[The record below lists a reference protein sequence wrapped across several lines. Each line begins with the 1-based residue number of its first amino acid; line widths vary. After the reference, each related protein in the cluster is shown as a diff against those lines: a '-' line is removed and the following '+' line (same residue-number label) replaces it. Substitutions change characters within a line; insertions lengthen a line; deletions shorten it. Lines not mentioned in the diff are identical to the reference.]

1 MKRLLFLCLGLMG
14 VAFANDLMPHNEPI
28 VFTDPPQPNVMMVFD
43 SSGSMLFFDME
54 KPEDYTVEYGLKNFT
69 KSTEELVWNNQITN
83 PKGISDYNA
92 KCVYRPSQGNNNDK
106 YASANDKKMRH
117 CNPKTSFGSA
127 KYPYV
132 NQAGKYSRV
141 AVLKWT
147 LKNMLERYGAQAQ
160 IGLAPLANPTDAH
173 PMQSVFDKS
182 YVIPTRL
189 VDEVG
194 TLTGQATGFITN
206 FTARGGTPLN
216 NSIYRATAYLR
227 GVTIGSKENNKPT
240 FYKPSPITYRCQEQ
254 HLILLTDGAQN
265 VFEIPNSSHRAF
277 LYADWYQMDGV
288 PATASDTNETS
299 LRSIEHLGAFLRK
312 IDIRDDL
319 MKNSPNPR
327 PVDLAGKDWMDESKK
342 MNFTTHAITFGTDA
356 DAVESEQYLRRFV
369 GQTFTGRESGGKRVD
384 PNNEA
389 NWDDSTAWGV
399 YASAA
404 DTSAL
409 DEAFHKIFQAIIKSR
424 SGTGRVK
431 DQSST
436 ITTEGV
442 EYSTKYSPNG
452 WAGEII
458 AYEYDPETEHFTD
471 QAWSTNDAHK
481 IEANQGAFY
490 SAAGGKRILL
500 KDLGV
505 DSRYINWLMGNQ
517 ERTLRYR
524 PTLGD
529 VIDSHITYANKDHLN
544 INLQRIAEYRIPEY
558 LDYLYQKNRDQNL
571 YNLLIA
577 GSNDGLLNILYA
589 DRNPKIS
596 VLDSNGKAQVISQG
610 GRRYVSYFPSFF
622 KDDLETITAKMYTH
636 SYAVNGSTHLFDA
649 AVGQR
654 FYSFGVTSM
663 GAGKEGL
670 VGYSTYNSETGPE
683 FKVHFELTRDNYP
696 DLGYTYSEVEF
707 FNQSTEHG
715 PRAVAVFGN
724 GYRPNGGSV
733 VYLINAYNGDLL
745 SKVILPGGS
754 GGASSPALEVSISGD
769 GYQQLDRIYVGD
781 QSGKLYR
788 VTFDDNDLT
797 KYDTQLLI
805 DLGQPITVRPT
816 IAYPSGSQTPWVL
829 VGTGRAILLS
839 DAKSTATNGFYAI
852 KDTEVQ
858 LDTGKAL
865 LTVDDLHRHSVIAH
879 NVPESDERDDKFM
892 VETTQDKSEKSVN
905 GWYLA
910 LDGIGE
916 RVIYPARIQ
925 KGDYVLFSTYGVTLD
940 EDVLNDPCGGGEF
953 YGKFMALQ
961 IFTGLNSGLYTKDGK
976 QFGGFQLE
984 GDAPGI
990 PVGTDMSRGDE
1001 GSGAYSTDNH
1011 LYYDMEK
1018 LKSENPESQYLLEG
1032 DPVDEDAGFS
1042 TLKDKHEIIPDPVKK
1057 RSIPEGRLYLR
1068 NV

>member
-1 MKRLLFLCLGLMG
+1 MKRLLFLWLGLLG
-14 VAFANDLMPHNEPI
+14 VAFANDLMPHHEPI
-28 VFTDPPQPNVMMVFD
+28 VFSDPPLPNIMLVLD
-43 SSGSMLFFDME
+43 SSGSMSFFDME
-54 KPEDYTVEYGLKNFT
+54 KPEGYTVDYAHSHFTNSPFELAWIDYKN
-69 KSTEELVWNNQITN
+69 SG
-83 PKGISDYNA
+83 KGDADFNA
-92 KCVYRPSQGNNNDK
+92 KCLYRPAKGNKNNQ
-106 YASANDKKMRH
+106 YASVVERQNRH
-117 CNPKTSFGSA
+117 CDPRITFGKNYPKT
-127 KYPYV
+127 
-132 NQAGKYSRV
+132 NQVGKYSRV

-147 LKNMLERYGAQAQ
+147 LKNMIERYGAQAY
-160 IGLAPLANPTDAH
+160 IGLAPLANPNGKVPYET
-173 PMQSVFDKS
+173 VFDDT
-182 YVIPTRL
+182 YVAPTRL
-189 VDEVG
+189 VDESG
-194 TLTGQATGFITN
+194 NLTSQTALFLRDFTGIG
-206 FTARGGTPLN
+206 ATPLN
-216 NSIYRATAYLR
+216 NSVYRAAGYVR
-227 GVTIGSKENNKPT
+227 GATIGSKSNNKPT

-265 VFEIPNSSHRAF
+265 VFEIPNSTHRVF
-277 LYADWYQMDGV
+277 IKQDWYQLEGV
-288 PATASDTNETS
+288 PASPANMNEKS
-299 LRSIEHLGAFLRK
+299 LRSIEYLGAFLHNM
-312 IDIRDDL
+312 DIREDL
-319 MKNSPNPR
+319 MTHNRDPR
-327 PVDLAGKDWMDESKK
+327 PVDFAGKNWMDEPKK
-342 MNFTTHAITFGTDA
+342 MNFTTHAITLGSDT

-369 GQTFTGRESGGKRVD
+369 GQTFTGRESGGKRVN
-384 PNNEA
+384 PNNLA
-389 NWDDSTAWGV
+389 NWDDSTAWGI
-399 YASAA
+399 YASAV
-404 DTSAL
+404 DTSEL
-409 DEAFHKIFQAIIKSR
+409 DEAFHKIFQSIIKSR

-452 WAGEII
+452 WEGEII
-458 AYEYDPETEHFTD
+458 AYQYDPKSEHFTD
-471 QAWSTNDAHK
+471 KAWSTNDPHK
-481 IEANQGAFY
+481 IEPNQGAFY
-490 SAAGGKRILL
+490 SAVGGKRVQL
-500 KDLGV
+500 KDLGIEN
-505 DSRYINWLMGNQ
+505 RYSNWLMGNQ

-524 PTLGD
+524 PRLGD

-544 INLQRIAEYRIPEY
+544 INLQRIADYRIPEY
-558 LDYLYQKNRDQNL
+558 LAYLYQKNRDHNL

-577 GSNDGLLNILYA
+577 GSNDGLINFLYA

-596 VLDSNGKAQVISQG
+596 ILDDKGKSQSISQG

-649 AVGQR
+649 AVGHR
-654 FYSFGVTSM
+654 FYSFGVTAM

-696 DLGYTYSEVEF
+696 ELGYTYSEVEF
-707 FNQSTEHG
+707 FNQSTLQG

-724 GYRPNGGSV
+724 GYRPNGSSV
-733 VYLINAYNGDLL
+733 VYLINVYNGDLL
-745 SKVILPGGS
+745 SKITLPGGK
-754 GGASSPALEVSISGD
+754 GGASSPAIEVSVAGD
-769 GYQQLDRIYVGD
+769 GYQELDRIYVGD

-816 IAYPSGSQTPWVL
+816 IAYAERSTVPWVL

-839 DAKSTATNGFYAI
+839 DSKSTATNGFYAI
-852 KDTEVQ
+852 KDTGVQ

-892 VETTQDKSEKSVN
+892 VETTQGKSEKSVN
-905 GWYLA
+905 GWYLEF
-910 LDGIGE
+910 DGVGE

-925 KGDYVLFSTYGVTLD
+925 KGDYILFSTYGVTLD
-940 EDVLNDPCGGGEF
+940 ESVLNDPCGGGEF

-961 IFTGLNSGLYTKDGK
+961 IFTGLNSGLYAKDDK

-1001 GSGAYSTDNH
+1001 GSGAYSTNNH
-1011 LYYDMEK
+1011 LYYD
-1018 LKSENPESQYLLEG
+1018 LQLLNSENDHSQYFLQGEE
-1032 DPVDEDAGFS
+1032 VEEDAGFS
-1042 TLKDKHEIIPDPVKK
+1042 TLKDKHEIIPDPARK
-1057 RSIPEGRLYLR
+1057 RNVPEGRLYLR